1 MNALGISGD
10 NFEVTDL
17 IDSAKYQWAPQ
28 TYVRLDPTR
37 LSGKVVHI
45 ARVKL

>member
-1 MNALGISGD
+1 MSALGITAN

-17 IDSAKYQWAPQ
+17 IDSAKYQWSPH

-45 ARVKL
+45 AKVKL